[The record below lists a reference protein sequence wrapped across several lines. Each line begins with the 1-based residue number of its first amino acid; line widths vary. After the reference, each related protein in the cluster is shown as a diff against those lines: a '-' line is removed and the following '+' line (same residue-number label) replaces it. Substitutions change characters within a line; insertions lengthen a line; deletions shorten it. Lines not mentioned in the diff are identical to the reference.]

1 MKTINTN
8 FGKNLLTKLLLII
21 IIIAFALWG
30 IGDFFTSTKKNIIA
44 EVNGE
49 PIYTKDY
56 LNRLNKNKN
65 FISSFLFKGKTEEEI
80 SYITLNILISEKI
93 IDIIAEEENIYI
105 NDRTLSNFIK
115 KDEKFKLEGKFSRTE
130 YEKFLL
136 KNQISHS
143 EFENKFKKNLLKK
156 IIIDSSTSGF
166 NLSDYHKKT
175 IKEDIFKE
183 VSINYYQIKNDFN
196 ISNKEIETYFKKN
209 KLEFSL
215 GELRDGLKIKLN
227 KKNLNIEKN
236 DDTSFFE
243 TISNI
248 ENDILDNISID
259 RLSKKYNL
267 TVEKIEKINRR
278 GININYDKS
287 RDAFLVDTLFVLNND
302 IKIQLYEKDN
312 DFYIIELGQ
321 VYQDEKVT
329 LNKNIIKDIKKKILV
344 NKKRETTNVILKK
357 INDDNNYF
365 NIYAS
370 QNNIKI
376 EKDALSK
383 LKKSKLFK
391 KNIQFNIIDSE
402 KKFYFVEQDE
412 NFYIIK
418 HLSRRILDDKA
429 NEYEKTIETEVKKR
443 FKNLVLNEFDLIFN
457 KKYKININREIYD
470 RINKNT
476 FQ

>member
-1 MKTINTN
+1 MKIINTN

-30 IGDFFTSTKKNIIA
+30 IGDFFTSTKKNVIA

-49 PIYTKDY
+49 PIYTKEY

-65 FISSFLFKGKTEEEI
+65 FINSLLLRGKTEEEI

-93 IDIIAEEENIYI
+93 IDLIAEEEHIYI
-105 NDRTLSNFIK
+105 NDKTLSNFIK
-115 KDEKFKLEGKFSRTE
+115 KDEKFKLKGKFSRTE

-136 KNQISHS
+136 KNQLSHS

-183 VSINYYQIKNDFN
+183 VSINFFQIKNDFN

-215 GELRDGLKIKLN
+215 GELRDGLKIKLS

-243 TISNI
+243 IISNI

-267 TVEKIEKINRR
+267 TIEKIEKINRK
-278 GININYDKS
+278 GINIDYNKS
-287 RDAFLVDTLFVLNND
+287 RDEFLVDTLFVLNDD

-312 DFYIIELGQ
+312 DFYIVELGQ
-321 VYQDEKVT
+321 VYQNEKIT
-329 LNKNIIKDIKKKILV
+329 LNENITKDIKKKILV
-344 NKKRETTNVILKK
+344 KKKREMSNIILNK

-365 NIYAS
+365 DIYAS
-370 QNNIKI
+370 QNSIKI
-376 EKDALSK
+376 EKTSLSK
-383 LKKSKLFK
+383 LNKSELFK
-391 KNIQFNIIDSE
+391 KNIQFNIID
-402 KKFYFVEQDE
+402 KKKKYYFVEQDE

-418 HLSRRILDDKA
+418 YLSSRILNDKA
-429 NEYEKTIETEVKKR
+429 NKYEKTIETEVKKR

-457 KKYKININREIYD
+457 KKYKININREIYN